1 MESTARERGADVRKS
16 LLIAGAVLLAAI
28 AQPIEA
34 QGGSDIYIVP
44 IEVHGTH
51 IVVGRPKNATKRA
64 GYDNQPSFTPD
75 GATVL
80 FTSIRE
86 DAQADIWKVAVDGG
100 EPVRLTTTTESEYSA
115 NATPGG
121 DAFTVI
127 RVEADSTQRLWRFG
141 WDGAAQSVVLPALK
155 PVGYHVW
162 MGDAMLGAFVLSSPS
177 IANDSNALVL
187 ADPRTERVDTVSRNI
202 GRAFARVPGRNA
214 FTYAQ
219 LVGDTT
225 WIGEVD
231 TRTHAVRRLMV
242 APPRGEYHVW
252 TSTGVLIATSG
263 SRIYQWVD
271 GRWDVLAD
279 FSDLGIRSV
288 SRIAISPRGD
298 RLAFVAADGALP

>member
-1 MESTARERGADVRKS
+1 MSVGALALAIS
-16 LLIAGAVLLAAI
+16 L
-28 AQPIEA
+28 QPAPLQA
-34 QGGSDIYIVP
+34 QGGSDVYIVP
-44 IEVHGTH
+44 IEVRGTH
-51 IVVGRPKNATKRA
+51 IIVGRPKNATRRA

-100 EPVRLTTTTESEYSA
+100 DPVRLTTTTESEYSA
-115 NATPGG
+115 NATPDGN
-121 DAFTVI
+121 AFTVI

-162 MGDAMLGAFVLSSPS
+162 IGGAALGAFVLSQGNT
-177 IANDSNALVL
+177 ANALIL
-187 ADPRTERVDTVSRNI
+187 ADPRTEHVDTVSRNI
-202 GRAFARVPGRNA
+202 GRAFARVPGRDA

-219 LVGDTT
+219 LAGDTT
-225 WIGEVD
+225 FFGEVD
-231 TRTHAVRRLMV
+231 TRTRAVTRLMQ

-252 TSTGVLIATSG
+252 TSTGALIATAG
-263 SRIYQWVD
+263 TRLYQWVD

-279 FSDLGIRSV
+279 FSHLGITGV
-288 SRIAISPRGD
+288 SRIAISPRGTHI
-298 RLAFVAADGALP
+298 AFVAADGALP